1 MMEEM
6 AEAICSGQERGGK
19 AEVAEVAEVA
29 EAAEVDAAALYAAL
43 LFLPRHP
50 TDGRPG
56 GSAASPQQG

>member
-1 MMEEM
+1 MQGLH
-6 AEAICSGQERGGK
+6 AAGERLQRY
-19 AEVAEVAEVA
+19 AEVAEVA